1 MIAVRIRPIGGD
13 NVEDEFAPAV
23 IDFENVR
30 GQTLTVVKREDGD
43 RVVVGL
49 VQPLRASYIRHRS
62 GQHSKKL
69 EPQNS
74 NKDVTQLLYRVILK
88 KILVE
93 ERGP

>member
-43 RVVVGL
+43 RVKERKRVE
-49 VQPLRASYIRHRS
+49 S
-62 GQHSKKL
+62 G
-69 EPQNS
+69 E
-74 NKDVTQLLYRVILK
+74 
-88 KILVE
+88 
-93 ERGP
+93 